1 MSLLGGQFMFKHNR
15 IQDLE
20 ADELRLYTVAELQ
33 TDRMLSPVG
42 AIPILVLRFPYHLV
56 LHVEEVQRPPFTL
69 RI

>member
-20 ADELRLYTVAELQ
+20 AGKLRLYTVAELQ
-33 TDRMLSPVG
+33 TDRMLSLVG

>member
-33 TDRMLSPVG
+33 TDRMLSLVG

>member
-1 MSLLGGQFMFKHNR
+1 MSLLGGQFMFRHNR
-15 IQDLE
+15 VQDLE
-20 ADELRLYTVAELQ
+20 AGELRMYTVAELQ

-56 LHVEEVQRPPFTL
+56 LHVEEVQSPPFTL